1 MGFTAADAVE
11 ELAWDFRPYCDAH
24 GVTPEPSD
32 EQIRKMNRGLRDAVR
47 TATGHELPEDDDKAL
62 VKAFNALSDKQ
73 LAAIEE
79 ANIAAVAAVTGD
91 CPSLDTLRACPQRI
105 RRAYVRSLIR
115 DLNSPEG

>member
-11 ELAWDFRPYCDAH
+11 ELSWDFRPYYDAH

-32 EQIRKMNRGLRDAVR
+32 VQIRRMNRGLRDAVK
-47 TATGHELPEDDDKAL
+47 TATGSELPEDDQQAL

-79 ANIAAVAAVTGD
+79 ANIDAIVHVTGD
-91 CPSLDTLRACPQRI
+91 CPSKDTLLACPLRI
-105 RRAYVRSLIR
+105 RRLYVRSLIR